1 MPIKIPE
8 HLPANSILRGENI
21 FCMTERRAMSQD
33 IRPLKIAI
41 LNIMPTKIVTETQ
54 LARVLGNTPLQV
66 EIDFVH
72 TASYRSKNISENHI
86 NEFYTDFRS
95 IKNNKYDGLII
106 TGAPVELL
114 EFDDVE
120 YWEELTEIMEW
131 SKTNVTSTLHICWAA
146 MAGLYYHYGI
156 EKYSLD
162 KKLFGVFKHKVE
174 LKKTMLVR
182 GFDDEFY
189 VPHSRHSYV
198 KLEDVQAVPNL
209 KIISTSKEAGLYI
222 AASADK
228 KQIFVT
234 GHSEYDSDTL
244 AKEYF
249 RDLDAGKPIDIPCN
263 YFIDDN
269 PENPPVVSWRAHAN
283 LLFSNWLN
291 YYVYQT
297 TPYDIKNVGR

>member
-21 FCMTERRAMSQD
+21 FCMTERRALTQD

-41 LNIMPTKIVTETQ
+41 LNIMPTKVVTETQ

-66 EIDFVH
+66 EIDFLH
-72 TASYRSKNISENHI
+72 TASYRSKNISEDHI
-86 NEFYTDFRS
+86 NEFYKDFS
-95 IKNNKYDGLII
+95 QVKHKKYDGLII

-114 EFDDVE
+114 EFDDVD
-120 YWEELTEIMEW
+120 YWDELTEIMEW
-131 SKTNVTSTLHICWAA
+131 SKTNVTSTFHICWAA

-156 EKYSLD
+156 KKYSLD
-162 KKLFGVFKHKVE
+162 KKLFGVFKHRIDRKQ
-174 LKKTMLVR
+174 TMLTR

-198 KLEDVQAVPNL
+198 KLEDVEAVDDL
-209 KIISTSKEAGLYI
+209 RIISTSKQAGLYI
-222 AASADK
+222 AASKDK

-234 GHSEYDSDTL
+234 GHSEYDADTL
-244 AKEYF
+244 SKEYF
-249 RDLDAGKPIDIPCN
+249 RDLDQGKEIDVPKN

-269 PENPPVVSWRAHAN
+269 PENPPVVRWRAHAN

-297 TPYDIKNVGR
+297 TPYDIKNIGK

>member
-8 HLPANSILRGENI
+8 HLPANSILKGENI
-21 FCMTERRAMSQD
+21 FCMTEKRALRQD

-72 TASYRSKNISENHI
+72 TSSHRSKNVSENHI
-86 NEFYTDFRS
+86 NEFYKDFS
-95 IKNNKYDGLII
+95 AIKNNKYDGLII

-114 EFDDVE
+114 EFDDVD
-120 YWEELTEIMEW
+120 YWDELKEIMEW

-156 EKYSLD
+156 EKHSFD
-162 KKLFGVFKHKVE
+162 KKLFGVFKHKV
-174 LKKTMLVR
+174 KSKRTMLVR
-182 GFDDEFY
+182 GFDDVFY

-198 KLEDVQAVPNL
+198 KLEDVEAVPEL
-209 KIISTSKEAGLYI
+209 KVISTSKEAGLYI

-234 GHSEYDSDTL
+234 GHSEYDADTL
-244 AKEYF
+244 SKEYF
-249 RDLDAGKPIDIPCN
+249 RDLDAGKPIDIPVN
-263 YFIDDN
+263 YFKDDN
-269 PENPPVVSWRAHAN
+269 PEKSPVVTWRSHAN

-297 TPYDIKNVGR
+297 TPYDINEIK

>member
-21 FCMTERRAMSQD
+21 FCMTERRALTQD

-41 LNIMPTKIVTETQ
+41 LNIMPTTVVTETQ

-66 EIDFVH
+66 EIDFIH
-72 TASYRSKNISENHI
+72 TVSYRSKNISQDHI
-86 NEFYTDFRS
+86 NEFYKEFS
-95 IKNNKYDGLII
+95 QVKNQKYDGLII

-114 EFDDVE
+114 EFDDVD
-120 YWEELTEIMEW
+120 YWDELTEIMEW
-131 SKTNVTSTLHICWAA
+131 SKTNVTSTFHICWAA

-156 EKYSLD
+156 PKYSLD
-162 KKLFGVFKHKVE
+162 KKLFGVFKHRVDRKQ
-174 LKKTMLVR
+174 TMLTR
-182 GFDDEFY
+182 GFDDEFF

-198 KLEDVQAVPNL
+198 KTQDVEACSDL
-209 KIISTSKEAGLYI
+209 RIIASSKEAGVYI
-222 AASADK
+222 AASKDK

-234 GHSEYDSDTL
+234 GHSEYDADTL
-244 AKEYF
+244 SKEYF
-249 RDLDAGKPIDIPCN
+249 RDLDAGKDIQIPVN

-269 PENPPVVSWRAHAN
+269 PENPPVVRWRAHAN

-297 TPYDIKNVGR
+297 TPYDINEIK

>member
-8 HLPANSILRGENI
+8 HLPANNILKDENI
-21 FCMTERRAMSQD
+21 FCITEKRALKQD

-72 TASYRSKNISENHI
+72 TASYRSKNISESHI
-86 NEFYTDFRS
+86 NEFYTDFS
-95 IKNNKYDGLII
+95 KIKHKKYDGLII

-114 EFDDVE
+114 EFDDVD
-120 YWEELTEIMEW
+120 YWDELTEIMEW
-131 SKTNVTSTLHICWAA
+131 SKTNVTSTFHICWAA

-156 EKYSLD
+156 EKHSFD
-162 KKLFGVFKHKVE
+162 KKLFGVFKHKINR
-174 LKKTMLVR
+174 KRTMLVR
-182 GFDDEFY
+182 GFDDEFF

-198 KLEDVQAVPNL
+198 KTEDVEKVKEL
-209 KIISTSKEAGLYI
+209 RIISTSDEAGLYI
-222 AASADK
+222 AASKDK

-234 GHSEYDSDTL
+234 GHSEYDADTL

-249 RDLDAGKPIDIPCN
+249 RDLEQGLPIEIPCN
-263 YFIDDN
+263 YFKDDN
-269 PENPPVVSWRAHAN
+269 PKNPPVVKWRSNAN

-297 TPYDIKNVGR
+297 TPYDIERVGK